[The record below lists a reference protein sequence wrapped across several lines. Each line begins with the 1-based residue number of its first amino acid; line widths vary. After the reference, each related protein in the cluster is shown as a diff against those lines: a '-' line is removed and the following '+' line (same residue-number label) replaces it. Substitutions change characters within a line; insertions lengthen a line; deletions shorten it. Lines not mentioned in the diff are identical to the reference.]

1 MSHLITG
8 RGRAGLAG
16 ALALSALLAAAPA
29 PAQERGEDV
38 LVLSLEQVLEQALL
52 RNLDIRTAAA
62 DAETGVAGI
71 LASRSPFDPVG
82 SIFYQHAKANNPTFN
97 LTQPSSRTTDLWTS
111 SLSQKLWYG
120 ATWEVQLNGNR
131 SDVALPPQVQSTTP
145 TYSVDAVLRYTQPLL
160 EGLGRDANR
169 SAVDRAVN
177 SAAIARD
184 SLKIRARDVVKD
196 ATDAYWDLVFT
207 VEDLE
212 VKKAALEL
220 AQSLLRKNRIM
231 VEVGTLAPLEVVQS
245 EASVADRQR
254 EIITGRA
261 AVANAED
268 RLRQLMGVSS
278 RESRWWR
285 RLAPADEPEFRE
297 RPADLESS
305 LDVALSHR
313 LELNTAGL
321 RLENAELE
329 LAESKDARLP
339 QLDFVL
345 ELSTAGLGGDGPRD
359 LDGDGMPDDI
369 LDESFGDAFEQIGDR
384 DFNSWNA
391 SLRFTQPLFDRAAK
405 ADYTTRRLGVA
416 KQEIELERT
425 RQAVLLDVRRAVRD
439 VETAREQ
446 ITAARASRV
455 LQERK
460 LDAEI
465 KKFENGLSTNFEVL
479 QFQTDLTTAES
490 AELRAII
497 DHTKALVALRKAR
510 GELLSSSQASRIL
523 P

>member
-1 MSHLITG
+1 MSQTIAG
-8 RGRAGLAG
+8 RGRLAG
-16 ALALSALLAAAPA
+16 ALALFLLLSAGPAAAQDDSA
-29 PAQERGEDV
+29 EAI
-38 LVLSLEQVLEQALL
+38 VLSLESALEQALL
-52 RNLDIRTAAA
+52 RNLDIRSAVA
-62 DAETGVAGI
+62 DAEIGDAGI
-71 LASRSPFDPVG
+71 LSSRSPFDPIG
-82 SIFYQHAKANNPTFN
+82 SLFYQHAKSDSPTFN
-97 LTQPSSRTTDLWTS
+97 ATQPSSRVSDIWTS

-120 ATWEVQLNGNR
+120 ATWEIQLNGNR
-131 SDVALPPQVQSTTP
+131 SDVALPPAVQSTTP

-169 SAVDRAVN
+169 SAVDRAIN
-177 SAAIARD
+177 NAAISRD

-196 ATDAYWDLVFT
+196 TTDAYWDLVFA

-220 AQSLLRKNRIM
+220 AESLLRKNRIM

-254 EIITGRA
+254 EIIAGRA
-261 AVANAED
+261 AVGNAED
-268 RLRQLMGVSS
+268 RLRQLMGVSN
-278 RESRWWR
+278 RESRWWN
-285 RLAPADEPEFRE
+285 RLVPADEPEFRDM
-297 RPADLESS
+297 PADLEGS
-305 LDVALSHR
+305 LDTAMQRRV
-313 LELNTAGL
+313 ELNSAGL
-321 RLENAELE
+321 QLENAELD
-329 LAESKDARLP
+329 LAEAKDTRLP
-339 QLDFVL
+339 KLDFVL
-345 ELSTAGLGGDGPRD
+345 ELSTDGLGGDGPRD
-359 LDGDGMPDDI
+359 LDGDGITDVVV
-369 LDESFGDAFEQIGDR
+369 DEGFSEAFEQVFDR
-384 DFNSWNA
+384 EFNSWSA
-391 SLRFTQPLFDRAAK
+391 SLNFTQPLFDRAAK
-405 ADYTTRRLGVA
+405 ANYTTKRLGVA
-416 KQEIELERT
+416 KQEIQLEQT
-425 RQAVLLDVRRAVRD
+425 RQAVLLDVRSAVRS

-497 DHTKALVALRKAR
+497 DYTKALVALRKAR
-510 GELLSSSQASRIL
+510 GELLTGAQANSLL